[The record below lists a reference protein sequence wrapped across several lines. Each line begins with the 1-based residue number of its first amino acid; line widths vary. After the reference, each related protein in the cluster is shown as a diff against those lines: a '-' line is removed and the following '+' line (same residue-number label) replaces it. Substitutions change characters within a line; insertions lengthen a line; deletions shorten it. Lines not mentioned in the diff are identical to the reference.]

1 MDKEDPGD
9 LARLR
14 VADPPPG
21 RYSTGAWPYAFLA
34 ASAFIL
40 ASNHIVGRTVQGSLP
55 PMGLG
60 FWRIVVASAVLLPF
74 YWRQYVEAWPLI
86 RKHWKLLLVMGA
98 ALAPLGNAAVYLAY
112 NFTTA
117 INGGIVAT
125 VQPVATVVLSYF
137 LLAEFISRAQALGIA
152 VAASGVLVIISAGD
166 TDVLLS
172 FRPNIGD
179 LIMLAA
185 MFGFALHN
193 VLLRRLPQGIRGPVI
208 LLAVQTFGILVI
220 LPIYVV
226 EMIVYKPV
234 PLTWEAAATI
244 AWIGV
249 VVGVF
254 AVSFMNSAVLSIGPN
269 KASMSNY
276 IRAIFTTILAI
287 AILGENLQTFHIIAF
302 ILVITGIFL
311 MGRGRRVKPP
321 PLPEKT

>member
-1 MDKEDPGD
+1 M
-9 LARLR
+9 
-14 VADPPPG
+14 ADPVPS
-21 RYSTGAWPYAFLA
+21 RFSSGAWPYVFLA

-60 FWRIVVASAVLLPF
+60 FWRIMVASAVLLPF
-74 YWRQYVEAWPLI
+74 FWRQYIEAWPLI
-86 RKHWKLLLVMGA
+86 RTHWKLLLVMGA

-137 LLAEFISRAQALGIA
+137 LLSEFISRLQALGIA
-152 VAASGVLVIISAGD
+152 IAATGVLVIISAGD
-166 TDVLLS
+166 IDVLLS

-179 LIMLAA
+179 LIMLGA
-185 MFGFALHN
+185 MFGFAVHN
-193 VLLRRLPQGIRGPVI
+193 VLLRKLPKGIRGPVI
-208 LLAVQTFGILVI
+208 ILAVQTFGVLIL
-220 LPIYVV
+220 LPIYIV

-234 PLTWEAAATI
+234 PLTWEAVTTI

-249 VVGVF
+249 VVGIF
-254 AVSFMNSAVLSIGPN
+254 AVGFMNSAVLSLGPN

-276 IRAIFTTILAI
+276 MRAAFTTILAI
-287 AILGENLQTFHIIAF
+287 VILGEQLRPYHMVAF
-302 ILVITGIFL
+302 VLVFAGIFL
-311 MGRGRRVKPP
+311 MGKGRWAAAKRAVPD
-321 PLPEKT
+321 KT

>member
-1 MDKEDPGD
+1 MTDAPES
-9 LARLR
+9 
-14 VADPPPG
+14 
-21 RYSTGAWPYAFLA
+21 RYSSGAWPYMFLVA
-34 ASAFIL
+34 ASFIL
-40 ASNHIVGRTVQGSLP
+40 ASNHIVGRTVQGDLP

-60 FWRIVVASAVLLPF
+60 FWRIMVATAVLLPF
-74 YWRQYVEAWPLI
+74 YWRPFFRAWPLI
-86 RKHWKLLLVMGA
+86 LKRWKLFLVMGA

-137 LLAEFISRAQALGIA
+137 LLADMISRAQALGIA
-152 VAASGVLVIISAGD
+152 IAASGVLVILSAGD
-166 TDVLLS
+166 LDVLRG

-193 VLLRRLPQGIRGPVI
+193 VLLRRLPKEIRGPVI
-208 LLAVQTFGILVI
+208 LLGVQVFGAIAI
-220 LPIYVV
+220 LPIYIV

-234 PLTWEAAATI
+234 PLTGQAFATI

-254 AVSFMNSAVLSIGPN
+254 AVGFTNTAVLALGPN

-276 IRAIFTTILAI
+276 MRAVLTTVLAI
-287 AILGENLQTFHIIAF
+287 LILGEQFQAFHAVAF
-302 ILVITGIFL
+302 ALVAAGIYL
-311 MGRGRRVKPP
+311 MGRGRRPAPGKA
-321 PLPEKT
+321 

>member
-1 MDKEDPGD
+1 MSDAHES
-9 LARLR
+9 
-14 VADPPPG
+14 
-21 RYSTGAWPYAFLA
+21 RYATGLWPYAMIVM
-34 ASAFIL
+34 ASFIL
-40 ASNHIVGRTVQGSLP
+40 ASNHIVGRTVHGDLP

-60 FWRIVVASAVLLPF
+60 FWRTMVATAVLLPF
-74 YWRQYVEAWPLI
+74 YWRPFVAALPVY
-86 RKHWKLLLVMGA
+86 RRHWKLFLVMGA

-137 LLAEFISRAQALGIA
+137 LLADTINRAQALGIA
-152 VAASGVLVIISAGD
+152 IAASGVLVILSAGD
-166 TDVLLS
+166 LDVLLG

-179 LIMLAA
+179 LVMLAA

-193 VLLRRLPQGIRGPVI
+193 VLLRRLPKGLRGPVI
-208 LLAVQTFGILVI
+208 LLGVQMFGAMVI

-226 EMIVYKPV
+226 EMIIYKPV
-234 PLTWEAAATI
+234 PLTGQAFATI

-254 AVSFMNSAVLSIGPN
+254 AVGFTNTAILALGAN

-276 IRAIFTTILAI
+276 IRAVFTTVLAI
-287 AILGENLQTFHIIAF
+287 LILDEQFEAFHAVAF
-302 ILVITGIFL
+302 ALVAAGIFL
-311 MGRGRRVKPP
+311 MGRSRRPAPP
-321 PLPEKT
+321 AAEPGPA

>member
-1 MDKEDPGD
+1 
-9 LARLR
+9 
-14 VADPPPG
+14 
-21 RYSTGAWPYAFLA
+21 
-34 ASAFIL
+34 
-40 ASNHIVGRTVQGSLP
+40 
-55 PMGLG
+55 MGLG
-60 FWRIVVASAVLLPF
+60 FWRVMVATAVLLPF
-74 YWRQYVEAWPLI
+74 YWRPFFQALPLI
-86 RKHWKLLLVMGA
+86 RAHWKLLLVMGA

-152 VAASGVLVIISAGD
+152 IAASGVLVILSAGD
-166 TDVLLS
+166 VGVLLS

-193 VLLRRLPQGIRGPVI
+193 VLLRRLPKGLRGPVI
-208 LLAVQTFGILVI
+208 LMSVQLFGGAVI
-220 LPIYVV
+220 LPIYIV

-234 PLTWEAAATI
+234 PLTLEAMATI

-249 VVGVF
+249 IVGVF
-254 AVSFMNSAVLSIGPN
+254 AVGFTNSAILALGAN

-276 IRAIFTTILAI
+276 IRALFTTALAI
-287 AILGENLQTFHIIAF
+287 LVLGEQLQAFHAIAF
-302 ILVITGIFL
+302 LLVVAGIFL
-311 MGRGRRVKPP
+311 MGRGRRAQPP
-321 PLPEKT
+321 PAALRKT